1 MIKFLNTNY
10 IGSKVGSSYQNNGT
24 YPVTYTPATYTFIMY
39 DIIVKLHN
47 LGHPCVI
54 PLTEN
59 CF

>member
-24 YPVTYTPATYTFIMY
+24 YPVTYTFIVY